1 MRTHDRQSLA
11 GLLELAPP
19 IPSPSRVSTPLPPPS
34 PFRQSP
40 LAHRDATGTGRIGR
54 PAPRRGRFRS
64 GRRRSGR
71 AGPPQASAEK
81 RGWRDSPGALTLAE
95 PYGIVQCTFINSIN
109 VLNERGRHDSRGA
122 AQVRLL
128 GVLGACLATTP
139 SAAGCVLHGPQRARA
154 RRRPGGFLCCAE
166 WHRICRPATGS
177 AGGRSSQWAKGGWGQ
192 RQLVVAAVN
201 LPEGWVGWGKGKDGE

>member
-40 LAHRDATGTGRIGR
+40 PAHRDATGTGRIGR

-128 GVLGACLATTP
+128 GVCWGMLGDHTLCSRLGVTGAAACP
-139 SAAGCVLHGPQRARA
+139 CSAPTEGFSLLCRMAQNLPAG
-154 RRRPGGFLCCAE
+154 
-166 WHRICRPATGS
+166 HRICRRPLVPVGEGGMGTET
-177 AGGRSSQWAKGGWGQ
+177 AGRC
-192 RQLVVAAVN
+192 RR
-201 LPEGWVGWGKGKDGE
+201 